1 MTSGWNPTTNG
12 KQERLNRV
20 TVDTLRK
27 LSENDTS
34 KWNLWIPSVMISYNS
49 RVNSNT
55 NFSPFELIFGRSMN
69 TFENY
74 RVLPAASDLN
84 NLIERCEE
92 INKLV
97 NQTLPKALKNLKE
110 KQEVQK
116 MIQEERNNVSD
127 QILKPG
133 TFVM

>member
-20 TVDTLRK
+20 IVDTLRK

-74 RVLPAASDLN
+74 RVLPEASDLD
-84 NLIERCEE
+84 NLIERSEE
-92 INKLV
+92 INNLV
-97 NQTLPKALKNLKE
+97 NQTLPKALKNLRE
-110 KQEVQK
+110 K
-116 MIQEERNNVSD
+116 
-127 QILKPG
+127 
-133 TFVM
+133 